1 MDKQT
6 SLEPQLKL
14 PFTSVGNY
22 NVELSRILGKGSYE
36 TVYQAQHKTTKQLC
50 AVKHITF
57 PVDAAQ
63 FAKIEQAAEREWM
76 ILQKVSHTN
85 IVK

>member
-1 MDKQT
+1 M
-6 SLEPQLKL
+6 L
-14 PFTSVGNY
+14 
-22 NVELSRILGKGSYE
+22 LSRILGKGSYE

-57 PVDAAQ
+57 PDDAAQ

-85 IVK
+85 IVQYYYIEMFSSSWLIFLEYCES